1 MKRISSEHPS
11 RPQQPPLPTIL
22 YVEDE
27 DENWTVAELR
37 LRGRFNLVRAATD
50 EEACQAVRDHGDA
63 LHAVLMD
70 IQLKGSRLDGIKLCR
85 LFRGTLEDPELPPY
99 ARGCPT
105 ITAPILFVTAY
116 GQRYTEEELRGLGGH
131 TLITKPVDFNRIPL
145 FLRPQEGPPESPPEG
160 P

>member
-1 MKRISSEHPS
+1 MKRIAETPS
-11 RPQQPPLPTIL
+11 RGLPRALPTIL

-50 EEACQAVRDHGDA
+50 EQACQAVRDHGHA

-70 IQLKGSRLDGIKLCR
+70 IQLKGSLLDGVKLCR
-85 LFRGTLEDPELPPY
+85 LFRGALDDPELPAF

-105 ITAPILFVTAY
+105 ITAPIIFVTAY
-116 GQRYTEEELRGLGGH
+116 GQRYTEAELRGVGGH
-131 TLITKPVDFNRIPL
+131 MLITKPVDFNRIPL
-145 FLRPQEGPPESPPEG
+145 RPPG
-160 P
+160 